1 MIFVVIPP
9 QTPLHLAVITKQANM
24 VEALL
29 KAGADPA
36 ALDRNGQT
44 ALHLCCEYDQRDCL
58 SVVLSMRSSATCLEI
73 RNFDGEL
80 LKILLGMYYTKRV
93 AYASLAL
100 TKCDKAC
107 NYLQAFLS
115 PIIILPDIFSVY
127 FCCCC
132 FCHMP
137 PVFVTQFT
145 FTSIS

>member
-1 MIFVVIPP
+1 
-9 QTPLHLAVITKQANM
+9 M

-44 ALHLCCEYDQRDCL
+44 ALHLSCEYDQRDCL
-58 SVVLSMRSSATCLEI
+58 SVVLSMPSSATCLEI

-93 AYASLAL
+93 AYTSLAL

-107 NYLQAFLS
+107 NYLQASFYLR
-115 PIIILPDIFSVY
+115 LL
-127 FCCCC
+127 
-132 FCHMP
+132 
-137 PVFVTQFT
+137 
-145 FTSIS
+145 